1 MFTLFLHVFSCL
13 QCSVETWEKQVISMI
28 GKQNIEGLLGAK
40 LISFQLF
47 AKFVRKHSAL
57 VEEALVK
64 RSIIVRVRNI
74 KIS

>member
-1 MFTLFLHVFSCL
+1 M
-13 QCSVETWEKQVISMI
+13 
-28 GKQNIEGLLGAK
+28 EGLLGAK
-40 LISFQLF
+40 LINFQLF
-47 AKFVRKHSAL
+47 AKFVRKHSEL